1 MYIHIH
7 IYIYSLEQ
15 DVHMVFDNAML
26 FESSSSHM
34 TYILLLSFEQ
44 DVYMVFDNAMLF
56 NPPGSDVH
64 ACAKTLKDKVRE
76 HINKRRRREHI
87 IREHIR
93 CACVRQDPQGQSKR
107 TH

>member
-1 MYIHIH
+1 
-7 IYIYSLEQ
+7 
-15 DVHMVFDNAML
+15 MVLDNAML

-44 DVYMVFDNAMLF
+44 DVYMVFDNAILF

-76 HINKRRRREHI
+76 HINKRRRREDRQNVFSSDVH
-87 IREHIR
+87 E
-93 CACVRQDPQGQSKR
+93 CAKALKDKVIKE
-107 TH
+107 TY